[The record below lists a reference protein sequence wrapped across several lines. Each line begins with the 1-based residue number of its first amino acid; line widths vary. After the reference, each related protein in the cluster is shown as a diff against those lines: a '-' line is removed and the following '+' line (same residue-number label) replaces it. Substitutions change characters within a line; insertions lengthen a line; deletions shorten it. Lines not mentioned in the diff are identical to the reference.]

1 MAVDDQSQIALRRI
15 AVSVPGI
22 VARLHKVRKLAA
34 ESGLLGRMALHSA
47 FLLVALAG
55 WALCAAV
62 VCDRGDVSAAVSSP
76 THIKQSGVLA
86 ESFAHTP
93 QDALS
98 QEEPSSLPAGG
109 TGGESED
116 LLLAAVVPH
125 TTVPR
130 RYRIEPI
137 TYTVQPGENVSTVA
151 DRFDIS
157 VETILWNN
165 GTLEDNPDYLDLGDV
180 LTILPVSGVYH
191 TVAEDDTLESIAQ
204 EFKASVE
211 DIISYE
217 GNRLAE
223 PYTLA
228 VGQKLIVPGGRK
240 PYKVRH
246 VVAWSGEIP
255 AGAKRGTGVFGWPM
269 SGWISQRYH
278 EYHQA
283 VDIAGPKGTPI
294 KAADS
299 GYVAVT
305 GRSDTG
311 YGRYVL
317 IDHGNGF
324 QTLYAHFSVIYV
336 EIGQSVAKGQTIG
349 LCGSTGKSTGPHVH
363 FELKLNGVRRNPLI
377 YLK

>member
-1 MAVDDQSQIALRRI
+1 VSGDDPLPTSFHRRASQLLQLADE
-15 AVSVPGI
+15 
-22 VARLHKVRKLAA
+22 ARLLVQRA
-34 ESGLLGRMALHSA
+34 LGQE
-47 FLLVALAG
+47 
-55 WALCAAV
+55 
-62 VCDRGDVSAAVSSP
+62 DRGRL
-76 THIKQSGVLA
+76 GVHLA
-86 ESFAHTP
+86 FVT
-93 QDALS
+93 
-98 QEEPSSLPAGG
+98 
-109 TGGESED
+109 
-116 LLLAAVVPH
+116 LLLAFALLGSRVLPGLQVAAGSESLSPPEVAAAETADPAPTLAGIGGEREDILLCAIVPR
-125 TTVPR
+125 TTIPR
-130 RYRIEPI
+130 RYRIDPI
-137 TYTVQPGENVSTVA
+137 TYTVQPGDNVSSIATQ
-151 DRFDIS
+151 FDVS

-191 TVAEDDTLESIAQ
+191 TVVKDDTLESIAEQ
-204 EFKASVE
+204 YKANVE
-211 DIISYE
+211 DIIQYE
-217 GNRLAE
+217 GNYLTE
-223 PYTLA
+223 PYSIE
-228 VGQKLIVPGGRK
+228 VGQKIIVPGGRK

-246 VVAWSGEIP
+246 VVAWSGELP

-269 SGWISQRYH
+269 SGFLSQYYN

-283 VDIAGPKGTPI
+283 IDIAGAQGTAV

-299 GYVAVT
+299 GYVAVV

-324 QTLYAHFSVIYV
+324 QTLYAHFSVILV
-336 EIGQSVAKGQTIG
+336 ELGESVGKGQTIG